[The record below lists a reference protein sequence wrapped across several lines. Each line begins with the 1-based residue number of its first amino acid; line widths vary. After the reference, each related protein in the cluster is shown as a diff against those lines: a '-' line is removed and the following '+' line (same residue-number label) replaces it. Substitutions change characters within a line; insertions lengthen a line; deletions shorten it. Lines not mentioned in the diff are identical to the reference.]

1 MDKDKKKSR
10 KKQQKKLCEHK
21 LLIPQKKKKAKSL
34 AMYLVGSAAV
44 TIGMAAVMPKVMG
57 KVGQKIY
64 TASLKKQGDED
75 WAQEILNRR
84 QAEAEAEEEKK
95 NG

>member
-1 MDKDKKKSR
+1 
-10 KKQQKKLCEHK
+10 
-21 LLIPQKKKKAKSL
+21 
-34 AMYLVGSAAV
+34 
-44 TIGMAAVMPKVMG
+44 MAAVMPKVMG

-64 TASLKKQGDED
+64 TESLKKQGDDD
-75 WAQEILNRR
+75 WTQEILNRR

>member
-1 MDKDKKKSR
+1 
-10 KKQQKKLCEHK
+10 
-21 LLIPQKKKKAKSL
+21 
-34 AMYLVGSAAV
+34 
-44 TIGMAAVMPKVMG
+44 MPKVMG

-64 TASLKKQGDED
+64 TESLKKQGDDD

>member
-21 LLIPQKKKKAKSL
+21 LLIPQKKKKAKGL

-57 KVGQKIY
+57 KVGRKIY
-64 TASLKKQGDED
+64 TASLKKQGDD
-75 WAQEILNRR
+75 WEQEILNRR
-84 QAEAEAEEEKK
+84 QAKSEAEEDEK